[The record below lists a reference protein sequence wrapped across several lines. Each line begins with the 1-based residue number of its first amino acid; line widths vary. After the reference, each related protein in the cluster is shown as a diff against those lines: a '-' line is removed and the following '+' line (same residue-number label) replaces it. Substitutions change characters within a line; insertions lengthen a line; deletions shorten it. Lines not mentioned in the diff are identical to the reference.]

1 MVQPRI
7 SMILE
12 PGEPS
17 NPESGT
23 LSQYTT
29 YFIPNEIIRIIRADK
44 TNENTKL
51 TIWKRSL

>member
-1 MVQPRI
+1 MVQPRM
-7 SMILE
+7 SMTFE

-29 YFIPNEIIRIIRADK
+29 YFIPNEIIRIIKTDK

>member
-1 MVQPRI
+1 MVQPPI
-7 SMILE
+7 SMIFE

-17 NPESGT
+17 NPESSM

-29 YFIPNEIIRIIRADK
+29 YFIPNEIIRIIRTDK

-51 TIWKRSL
+51 TIWKSSL